1 MLTLRRSSLFFFAA
15 SFLSLLGCHAQV
27 PAPAAGQPLPLPLA
41 RRVEVLLR
49 QKAQLPPGS
58 TINIGP
64 AAPSELPDYQ
74 TISVTVTNDGKTSK
88 PITFLLSK
96 DGKTLAQFTK
106 WDLSANPRDLISD
119 AGRPARGGPES
130 APVLI
135 VGFDDL
141 ECPFCA
147 RIHATIFPA
156 LTARYGDKVRIVYKD
171 FPLDSIHPWAM
182 RAAVDVN
189 CLGAQSPT
197 GYWTLVDY
205 IHAHASEIGA
215 GTAEEKDKEPTL
227 TRANAELDR
236 LTREQATKSGAD
248 STQLDACLAK
258 QDTAAI
264 EASKK
269 IGTALTVDS
278 TPVLFINGDKIDGAL
293 PAEFIFGIVDNAL
306 RAEGVTPPPPYVV
319 PVPPT
324 APAAPTTAPKPSTPA
339 AATAPP
345 AR

>member
-1 MLTLRRSSLFFFAA
+1 VPILRRSSLFFAA
-15 SFLSLLGCHAQV
+15 TFLSLLGCHAQV
-27 PAPAAGQPLPLPLA
+27 PAPVAGQPLPLPLA

-58 TINIGP
+58 IINVSP
-64 AAPSELPDYQ
+64 ATASDLPGFQ
-74 TISVTVTNDGKTSK
+74 NVSVTITNDGKTSK
-88 PITFLLSK
+88 PISFLIST

-106 WDLSANPRDLISD
+106 WDIPTDPRNMISD
-119 AGRPARGGPES
+119 TGRPSRGGPEG

-156 LTARYGDKVRIVYKD
+156 LTQRYGDKVRIVYKD

-197 GYWTLVDY
+197 GYWSLVDY
-205 IHAHASEIGA
+205 IHAHASEIGT
-215 GTAEEKDKEPTL
+215 GTTDDKDKEPTVA
-227 TRANAELDR
+227 RANAELDR

-248 STQLDACLAK
+248 ATQLDACLAK

-264 EASKK
+264 EVSKK
-269 IGTALTVDS
+269 LGTALTVDS

-293 PAEFIFGIVDNAL
+293 PAEFIFGIVDDAL

-319 PVPPT
+319 PVPPV
-324 APAAPTTAPKPSTPA
+324 APAAPTTAPKPTTPA

-345 AR
+345 AK